1 VSDLNQIKEKIRRF
15 FTGRYGLD
23 ELGKALI
30 GISLILYVI
39 GRFCGNS
46 IIQYLSL
53 IAFIVFFYRFMS
65 RQKYERGEENCKY
78 TRYIR
83 SWKLKYE
90 YRKTAKIYMCS
101 KCGKMN
107 RVPKGRG
114 KVQITCPNCGH
125 SIIRFT

>member
-1 VSDLNQIKEKIRRF
+1 VADLNRLKEKIRGF

-23 ELGKALI
+23 ELGKTLI
-30 GISLILYVI
+30 GITLILYVI
-39 GRFCGNS
+39 GQFSESR

-65 RQKYERGEENCKY
+65 RQKYERDEENCKY
-78 TRYIR
+78 TRYLR

-90 YRKTAKIYMCS
+90 YRKTAKIYMCT

-114 KVQITCPNCGH
+114 KVRITCPNCGN
-125 SIIRFT
+125 SIIRYT

>member
-1 VSDLNQIKEKIRRF
+1 VADLNRITEKIRGF

-23 ELGKALI
+23 ELGKTLI
-30 GISLILYVI
+30 GITLILYVL
-39 GRFCGNS
+39 GQFSESR

-78 TRYIR
+78 TRYLR

-90 YRKTAKIYMCS
+90 YRKTAKIYMCT

-114 KVQITCPNCGH
+114 KVRITCPNCGN
-125 SIIRFT
+125 SIIRYT

>member
-1 VSDLNQIKEKIRRF
+1 VADLNRLKEKIRGF
-15 FTGRYGLD
+15 FTGRNGLD
-23 ELGKALI
+23 ELGKTLI
-30 GISLILYVI
+30 GITLILYVI
-39 GRFCGNS
+39 GQFSESR

-65 RQKYERGEENCKY
+65 RQKYERDEENCKY
-78 TRYIR
+78 TRYLR

-90 YRKTAKIYMCS
+90 YRKTAKIYMCT

-114 KVQITCPNCGH
+114 KVRITCPNCGN
-125 SIIRFT
+125 SIIRYT

>member
-1 VSDLNQIKEKIRRF
+1 VADLNRLKEKIRGF

-23 ELGKALI
+23 ELGKTLI
-30 GISLILYVI
+30 GITLILYVI
-39 GRFCGNS
+39 GQFGGSR

-65 RQKYERGEENCKY
+65 RQKYERDEENCKY
-78 TRYIR
+78 TRYLR

-90 YRKTAKIYMCS
+90 YRKTAKIYMCT

-114 KVQITCPNCGH
+114 KVRITCPNCGN
-125 SIIRFT
+125 SIIRYT

>member
-1 VSDLNQIKEKIRRF
+1 VADLNRIKEKIRGF

-23 ELGKALI
+23 ELGKTLI
-30 GISLILYVI
+30 GIMLILYVL
-39 GRFCGNS
+39 GQFSGSR

-65 RQKYERGEENCKY
+65 RQKYERDEENCKY
-78 TRYIR
+78 TRYLR

-90 YRKTAKIYMCS
+90 YRKTAKIYMCT

-114 KVQITCPNCGH
+114 KVRITCPNCGN
-125 SIIRFT
+125 SIIRYT

>member
-1 VSDLNQIKEKIRRF
+1 MADLNRITEKIRGF

-23 ELGKALI
+23 ELGKTLI
-30 GISLILYVI
+30 GITLILYVL
-39 GRFCGNS
+39 GQFSESR

-65 RQKYERGEENCKY
+65 RQKYERDEENCKY
-78 TRYIR
+78 TRYLR

-90 YRKTAKIYMCS
+90 YRKTAKIYMCT

-114 KVQITCPNCGH
+114 KVRITCPNCGN
-125 SIIRFT
+125 SIIRYT

>member
-1 VSDLNQIKEKIRRF
+1 VADLNRITEKIRGF

-23 ELGKALI
+23 ELGKTLI
-30 GISLILYVI
+30 GIMLILYVL
-39 GRFCGNS
+39 GQFSGSR

-65 RQKYERGEENCKY
+65 RQKYERDEENCKY
-78 TRYIR
+78 TRYLR

-90 YRKTAKIYMCS
+90 YRKTAKIYMCT

-114 KVQITCPNCGH
+114 KVRITCPNCGN
-125 SIIRFT
+125 SIIRYT

>member
-1 VSDLNQIKEKIRRF
+1 MNRITEKIRGF

-23 ELGKALI
+23 ELGKTLI
-30 GISLILYVI
+30 GITLILYVL
-39 GRFCGNS
+39 GQFSESR

-65 RQKYERGEENCKY
+65 RQKYERDEENCKY
-78 TRYIR
+78 TRYLR

-90 YRKTAKIYMCS
+90 YRKTAKIYMCT

-114 KVQITCPNCGH
+114 KVRITCPNCGN
-125 SIIRFT
+125 SIIRYT

>member
-1 VSDLNQIKEKIRRF
+1 VADLNRIKEKIRGF

-23 ELGKALI
+23 ELGKTLI
-30 GISLILYVI
+30 GITLILYVL
-39 GRFCGNS
+39 GQFSESR

-78 TRYIR
+78 TRYLR

-90 YRKTAKIYMCS
+90 YRKTAKIYMCT

-114 KVQITCPNCGH
+114 KVRITCPNCGN
-125 SIIRFT
+125 SIIRYT